1 MAQPLHEARINHT
14 DLTVVWLDL
23 ANAYGSITHQL
34 IQVAMHQYYISDHS
48 SNLIMNYFNNNHLR
62 FSSRRFTTARF
73 KKVLPQGCFIFVKLF
88 VMVST

>member
-1 MAQPLHEARINHT
+1 MVHLLHEARINHK

-23 ANAYGSITHQL
+23 ANAYRSIL
-34 IQVAMHQYYISDHS
+34 IQVAMYQYYIPDHS

-62 FSSRRFTTARF
+62 FSSSRFTNARF
-73 KKVLPQGCFIFVKLF
+73 KKVLAQGCFIFDKLF